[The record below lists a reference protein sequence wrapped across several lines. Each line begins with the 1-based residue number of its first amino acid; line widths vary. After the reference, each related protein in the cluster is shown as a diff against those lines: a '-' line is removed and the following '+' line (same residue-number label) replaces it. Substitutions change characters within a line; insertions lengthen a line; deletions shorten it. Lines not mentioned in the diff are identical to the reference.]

1 MALPRPSGGYD
12 VEDQART
19 REQIWRE
26 MGKAYVRGQDVE
38 LVKDARLILVDT
50 VTHARVA
57 VTVANGALVV
67 TALV

>member
-1 MALPRPSGGYD
+1 MALPRPAEVYD

-26 MGKAYVRGQDVE
+26 MGRAYVRGQDVE
-38 LVKDARLILVDT
+38 VAGKARFILTDT

-57 VTVANGALVV
+57 VSVANGVFVV
-67 TALV
+67 TAV